1 MKITNETAAVITG
14 GASGLGYATAKAL
27 IGQGAKV
34 AIFDVNV
41 ENGLKA
47 ARELGAVFCEVDVTS
62 EESCLAG
69 FEKARAANGQERI
82 LVNCAG
88 GGRAGKTIA
97 RDKTT
102 GEITRYA
109 TDTFNFVIQLN
120 LIATF
125 RCTTMSAA
133 GMAALE
139 PLEHGERG
147 VITCTASVAA
157 IEGQIGQVAYASAKS
172 GINGMILPAARDM
185 ARDGI
190 RINAIMPG
198 LFATPLLMNR
208 PEKVLQALAEQVP
221 FPARLGLPEE
231 YASLVLELVRNSYFN
246 GQSIRLDGAIR
257 MAPR

>member
-27 IGQGAKV
+27 VEQGARV
-34 AIFDVNV
+34 ALFDVNA
-41 ENGLKA
+41 ENGAKA

-62 EESCLAG
+62 EDSCLAG

-88 GGRAGKTIA
+88 GGRAGKTIS

-102 GEITRYA
+102 GEISRYA

-120 LIATF
+120 LIGTF

-139 PLEHGERG
+139 PTETGERG

-157 IEGQIGQVAYASAKS
+157 HEGQVGQVAYAAAKS
-172 GINGMILPAARDM
+172 GINGIILPAARDM

-208 PEKVLQALAEQVP
+208 PEKVLQSLAEQVP

-231 YASLVLELVRNSYFN
+231 YASLVLELVRNAYFN

>member
-27 IGQGAKV
+27 IAQGAKV
-34 AIFDVNV
+34 ALFDVNA
-41 ENGLKA
+41 ENGVKA
-47 ARELGAVFCEVDVTS
+47 AKELGAVFCEVDVTS

-102 GEITRYA
+102 GEITRYDTA
-109 TDTFNFVIQLN
+109 TFNFVIQLN

-133 GMAALE
+133 GMASLP

-147 VITCTASVAA
+147 VITCTAS
-157 IEGQIGQVAYASAKS
+157 
-172 GINGMILPAARDM
+172 AARDM

-198 LFATPLLMNR
+198 LFATPMLMNR
-208 PEKVLQALAEQVP
+208 PEKVLQSLAEQVP
-221 FPARLGLPEE
+221 FPARLGQPEE
-231 YASLVLELVRNSYFN
+231 YASLVLELVRNCYFN